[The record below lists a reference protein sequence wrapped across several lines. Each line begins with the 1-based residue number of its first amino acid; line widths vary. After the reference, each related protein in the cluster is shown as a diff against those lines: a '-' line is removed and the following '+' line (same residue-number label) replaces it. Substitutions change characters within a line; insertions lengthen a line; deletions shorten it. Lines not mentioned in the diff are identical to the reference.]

1 MKTGIF
7 CICSRMRK
15 LNVPGRSTR
24 HKKLSQKIDF
34 QPKFKFQAVSSASRS
49 SKLALRTF
57 FLSIY
62 SLNTT
67 AKDRIYCR
75 PAFWSLQVEE

>member
-7 CICSRMRK
+7 CISLLQNEK
-15 LNVPGRSTR
+15 AERSGEV
-24 HKKLSQKIDF
+24 HKTQKALTKSSHL

-57 FLSIY
+57 FLSTIF
-62 SLNTT
+62 TH
-67 AKDRIYCR
+67 
-75 PAFWSLQVEE
+75 